1 MSIEASSAAGG
12 PKAVRIG
19 MIGGGPG
26 AFIGG
31 VHRIALAM
39 DGRCVLV
46 GGALSSDPDK
56 SRQGGQE
63 LGLDPARVYG
73 SWQEMLQ
80 QEAALPAEQRV
91 EAVSIVTPN
100 HMHHAPAMAALQAG
114 FHVICDKPLTI
125 TSALAEELE
134 QAVQQSGK
142 VFALTHNYTGYPMI
156 REARELVRSGG
167 IGKVQKIFVEYLQGW
182 LVDPIEDDGQKQ
194 ASWRTDPARS
204 GPGGALG
211 DIGTHAF
218 QLAEHVSGERVSRL
232 LGRRQSFVPTRAV
245 DDDTMVMLEF
255 GNGASGSLAAS
266 QVCTGQENALS
277 LRIFG
282 TAGGIEWKQEHP
294 NELRIFHKDGAMEW
308 RRPGNAYVG
317 ATAASMTRLPAG
329 HPEGYLEGF
338 ANLYRNFA
346 DAVRGQ
352 ELPEAP
358 FPTVADGV
366 RGVRFI
372 EKVVASAEQESWLAF

>member
-1 MSIEASSAAGG
+1 MSEPVTTADG
-12 PKAVRIG
+12 PRPVRIG
-19 MIGGGPG
+19 MVGGGPG

-31 VHRIALAM
+31 VHRMALAL
-39 DGRCVLV
+39 DGRCQLV
-46 GGALSSDPDK
+46 AGAFSADPKK
-56 SRQGGQE
+56 SRQGGAD
-63 LGLDPARVYG
+63 LGLDPSRVYG
-73 SWQEMLQ
+73 SWQDMLQ
-80 QEAALPAEQRV
+80 QEAALPDAERI

-100 HMHHAPAMAALQAG
+100 HMHHAPAIAALDAG

-125 TSALAEELE
+125 HSEFAAAIEA
-134 QAVQQSGK
+134 AVTRSGK

-156 REARELVRSGG
+156 REARELVRGGG
-167 IGKVQKIFVEYLQGW
+167 IGKVQKVLVEYLQGW
-182 LVDPIEDDGQKQ
+182 LVDPIEQDGQKQ

-218 QLAEHVSGERVSRL
+218 QLAEHVSGEKVTRL

-245 DDDTMVMLEF
+245 DDDTMVLLEF
-255 GNGASGSLAAS
+255 GNGASGSLMAS
-266 QVCTGQENALS
+266 QVCTGQENALR

-282 TAGGIEWKQEHP
+282 TEGGISWEQEHP
-294 NELRIFHKDGAMEW
+294 NELRVFHKDGAMEW

-346 DAVRGQ
+346 AAIRGE
-352 ELPEAP
+352 ELPDAP
-358 FPTVADGV
+358 FPTVAEGV
-366 RGVRFI
+366 RGVHFI
-372 EKVVASAEQESWLAF
+372 ETVVASAEQESWLAF

>member
-1 MSIEASSAAGG
+1 MSIEASSTAGG
-12 PKAVRIG
+12 SQTVRIG

-31 VHRIALAM
+31 VHRMALAM
-39 DGRCVLV
+39 DGRCRLV
-46 GGALSSDPDK
+46 AGALSSDPEK

-63 LGLDPARVYG
+63 LGLDPTRVYG

-80 QEAALPAEQRV
+80 QEAALPANQRM

-114 FHVICDKPLTI
+114 FPVICDKPLTI
-125 TSALAEELE
+125 NSALAEELE
-134 QAVQQSGK
+134 LAVKESGK

-167 IGKVQKIFVEYLQGW
+167 IGKVQKVFVEYLQGW

-232 LGRRQSFVPTRAV
+232 LGQRQSFVPTRAV
-245 DDDTMVMLEF
+245 DDDTMVLLEF

-282 TAGGIEWKQEHP
+282 TAGGIAWEQEHP

-308 RRPGNAYVG
+308 RRPGNAYIG
-317 ATAASMTRLPAG
+317 ATAAGMTRLPAG

-346 DAVRGQ
+346 DAVRGR

>member
-1 MSIEASSAAGG
+1 MSEPVTTADG
-12 PKAVRIG
+12 PRPVRIG
-19 MIGGGPG
+19 MVGGGPG

-31 VHRIALAM
+31 VHRMALAL
-39 DGRCVLV
+39 DGRCQLV
-46 GGALSSDPDK
+46 AGAFSADPKK
-56 SRQGGQE
+56 SRQGGAE
-63 LGLDPARVYG
+63 LGLDPSRVYG
-73 SWQEMLQ
+73 SWQDMLQ
-80 QEAALPAEQRV
+80 QEAALPDAERI

-100 HMHHAPAMAALQAG
+100 HMHHAPAIAALDAG

-125 TSALAEELE
+125 HSEFAAAIEA
-134 QAVQQSGK
+134 AVTRSGK

-156 REARELVRSGG
+156 REARELVRGGG
-167 IGKVQKIFVEYLQGW
+167 IGKVQKVLVEYLQGW
-182 LVDPIEDDGQKQ
+182 LVDPIEQDGQKQ

-218 QLAEHVSGERVSRL
+218 QLAEHVSGEKVTRL

-245 DDDTMVMLEF
+245 DDDTMVLLEF
-255 GNGASGSLAAS
+255 GNGASGSLMAS
-266 QVCTGQENALS
+266 QVCTGQENALR

-282 TAGGIEWKQEHP
+282 TEGGISWEQEHP
-294 NELRIFHKDGAMEW
+294 NELRVFHKDGAMEW

-346 DAVRGQ
+346 AAIRGE
-352 ELPEAP
+352 ELPDAP
-358 FPTVADGV
+358 FPTVAEGV
-366 RGVRFI
+366 RGVHFI
-372 EKVVASAEQESWLAF
+372 ETVVASAEQESWLAF

>member
-1 MSIEASSAAGG
+1 MSEPVTTADG
-12 PKAVRIG
+12 PRPVRIG
-19 MIGGGPG
+19 MVGGGPG

-31 VHRIALAM
+31 VHRMALAL
-39 DGRCVLV
+39 DGRCQLV
-46 GGALSSDPDK
+46 AGAFSADPKK
-56 SRQGGQE
+56 SRQGGAE
-63 LGLDPARVYG
+63 LGLDPSRVYG
-73 SWQEMLQ
+73 SWQDMLQ
-80 QEAALPAEQRV
+80 QEAALPDAERI

-100 HMHHAPAMAALQAG
+100 HMHHAPAIAALDAG

-125 TSALAEELE
+125 HSEFAAAIEA
-134 QAVQQSGK
+134 AVTRSGK

-156 REARELVRSGG
+156 REARELVRGGG
-167 IGKVQKIFVEYLQGW
+167 IGKVQKVLVEYLQGW
-182 LVDPIEDDGQKQ
+182 LVDPIEQDGQKQ

-218 QLAEHVSGERVSRL
+218 QLAEHVSGEKVTRL

-245 DDDTMVMLEF
+245 DDDTMVLLEF
-255 GNGASGSLAAS
+255 GNGASGSLMAS
-266 QVCTGQENALS
+266 QVCTGQENALR

-282 TAGGIEWKQEHP
+282 TEGGISWEQEHP
-294 NELRIFHKDGAMEW
+294 NELRVFHKDGAMEW

-346 DAVRGQ
+346 EAIRGE
-352 ELPEAP
+352 ELPDAP
-358 FPTVADGV
+358 FPTVAEGV
-366 RGVRFI
+366 RGVHFI
-372 EKVVASAEQESWLAF
+372 ETVVASAEQESWLAF

>member
-1 MSIEASSAAGG
+1 MSEPVTTADG
-12 PKAVRIG
+12 PRPVRIG
-19 MIGGGPG
+19 MVGGGPG

-31 VHRIALAM
+31 VHRMALAL
-39 DGRCVLV
+39 DGRCQLV
-46 GGALSSDPDK
+46 AGAFSADPKK
-56 SRQGGQE
+56 SRQGGAE
-63 LGLDPARVYG
+63 LGLDPSRVYD
-73 SWQEMLQ
+73 SWEDMLQ
-80 QEAALPAEQRV
+80 QEAALPDAERI

-100 HMHHAPAMAALQAG
+100 HMHHAPAIAALDAG

-125 TSALAEELE
+125 HSEFAAAIEA
-134 QAVQQSGK
+134 AVTRSGK

-156 REARELVRSGG
+156 REARELVRGGG
-167 IGKVQKIFVEYLQGW
+167 IGKVQKVLVEYLQGW
-182 LVDPIEDDGQKQ
+182 LVDPIEQDGQKQ

-218 QLAEHVSGERVSRL
+218 QLAEHVSGEKVTRL

-245 DDDTMVMLEF
+245 DDDTMVLLEF
-255 GNGASGSLAAS
+255 GNGASGSLMAS
-266 QVCTGQENALS
+266 QVCTGQENALR

-282 TAGGIEWKQEHP
+282 TAGGISWEQEHP
-294 NELRIFHKDGAMEW
+294 NELRVFHKDGAMEW

-346 DAVRGQ
+346 AAIRGE
-352 ELPEAP
+352 ELPDAP
-358 FPTVADGV
+358 FPTVAEGV
-366 RGVRFI
+366 RGVHFI
-372 EKVVASAEQESWLAF
+372 ETVVASAEQESWLAF